1 MAIMQILFYFF
12 KYKNSYINYKLLK
25 FRLLIRRYRKIKG
38 DRRRYRK
45 IKGDRGYHS
54 VCNYH
59 AKLLSSNSLY
69 LLLTP
74 SIYRASEACEISVN
88 RTILLHTQAAHS
100 EVPCQW

>member
-12 KYKNSYINYKLLK
+12 KYKNPSINYKLLK
-25 FRLLIRRYRKIKG
+25 FRLLIRRYREIE
-38 DRRRYRK
+38 
-45 IKGDRGYHS
+45 GDRGHHS

-74 SIYRASEACEISVN
+74 SIYRACEACEISVN

-100 EVPCQW
+100 EAPCQW

>member
-12 KYKNSYINYKLLK
+12 KYKNPSINYKLLK
-25 FRLLIRRYRKIKG
+25 FRTSLCLQLSRKTI
-38 DRRRYRK
+38 
-45 IKGDRGYHS
+45 
-54 VCNYH
+54 VF
-59 AKLLSSNSLY
+59 KLPLSAFNS
-69 LLLTP
+69 